1 MYAEERRNIY
11 IWNVSVL
18 KSLWTDKCVFFI
30 AISLIDRYNQF
41 IIILYCIVSVFDN
54 GYSLLEYSISYRFC
68 KIPVKTGTCKKE
80 NDLKLKVI
88 ISIRDIEH
96 CALCLFLL
104 LFLQL
109 IRLENMVK
117 LLVEH
122 TISAN
127 GKNKKGG

>member
-1 MYAEERRNIY
+1 MEY

-18 KSLWTDKCVFFI
+18 KSLWADKCEFFI
-30 AISLIDRYNQF
+30 AISLIDRYNQV

-54 GYSLLEYSISYRFC
+54 GIPYWNILLVIGF
-68 KIPVKTGTCKKE
+68 VKFLLKQVHAKKE

-104 LFLQL
+104 LFC
-109 IRLENMVK
+109 N
-117 LLVEH
+117 
-122 TISAN
+122 
-127 GKNKKGG
+127 